1 MNHFIKNSEFI
12 SESPMLDFSHD
23 INHEFQRIENES
35 DTFASN

>member
-1 MNHFIKNSEFI
+1 MNHFIRNH

-35 DTFASN
+35 DTFAWN